1 MKADFDAKKL
11 EATAEAARKQLNKQ
25 FSEDAPL
32 PEGTPL
38 SKETAK
44 VGQTVFL
51 PSLRQNGTIVAVNG
65 GDVTVQVGIL
75 KTNVPAKNCLLV
87 KGKTKVSE
95 DLRPKKR
102 KGYAHDM
109 LVTRTAS
116 TRQELDVR
124 GMTIEEAIPTVDKGI
139 DDALLAGLPELR
151 IIHGKG
157 TGALRAGLTAYLS
170 AHRAVKRLELASL
183 HEGGAG
189 ATVIYL

>member
-1 MKADFDAKKL
+1 M
-11 EATAEAARKQLNKQ
+11 
-25 FSEDAPL
+25 
-32 PEGTPL
+32 
-38 SKETAK
+38 
-44 VGQTVFL
+44 
-51 PSLRQNGTIVAVNG
+51 
-65 GDVTVQVGIL
+65 QVGIL

-151 IIHGKG
+151 IIHGKEQV
-157 TGALRAGLTAYLS
+157 LY
-170 AHRAVKRLELASL
+170 VPD
-183 HEGGAG
+183 
-189 ATVIYL
+189 